1 MTSTDRPPV
10 TAPTPGAEPK
20 STRVPGTGAASLA
33 LAALAGIAAWLSYAS
48 VRTAALPVFG
58 PRGGSAFPLLLDT
71 GVFAASEYYLRS
83 VRANRPMAGFRT
95 LTRALI
101 AATIAVNVSAA
112 TNARGALL
120 HAVPP
125 ALLAALVELRA
136 RQILGDVRH
145 QAGSW
150 PDRIPLRLWLTSP
163 VESFRLWLWVA
174 KASSH
179 STQRAARERH
189 LVAVRALKLA
199 LPGRIGEPR
208 TARAL
213 VRRQLRAGTL
223 DPAILVTATGLD
235 AEIKGTGAAAVLRV
249 ALRAALTASAT
260 QGIDASSDAPGA
272 PRTQRLSASG
282 SASRM
287 RIPAVPDAGQPGT
300 GGPIV
305 LPPPRRARVDANASE
320 RIPDEDP
327 DAALQAVALELD
339 QAERESKG
347 QPISMRKL
355 QRELSIGQARATELR
370 EWLNQQHD
378 ATAELGA
385 ITRANGHQHAG

>member
-10 TAPTPGAEPK
+10 TASTAGAEPK
-20 STRVPGTGAASLA
+20 PTRVPGTGAASLA

-58 PRGGSAFPLLLDT
+58 QRGGSAFPLLLDT

-125 ALLAALVELRA
+125 ALFAALVELRA

-145 QAGSW
+145 QAGAW
-150 PDRIPLRLWLTSP
+150 PDRIPIRLWLTSP
-163 VESFRLWLWVA
+163 FESFRLWLWVA

-179 STQRAARERH
+179 SAQRAARERH

-199 LPGRIGEPR
+199 LPGRIGDAR

-223 DPAILVTATGLD
+223 DPAVLVTATGLD
-235 AEIKGTGAAAVLRV
+235 AEIEGTGAAAVLRV

-260 QGIDASSDAPGA
+260 QGVDAFADAPGA
-272 PRTQRLSASG
+272 SRTQRSSASG
-282 SASRM
+282 STSRM
-287 RIPAVPDAGQPGT
+287 RIPAAPGAGQPRT

-305 LPPPRRARVDANASE
+305 LPPPRRARTAVNTSE
-320 RIPDEDP
+320 SIPNEDP
-327 DAALQAVALELD
+327 DAALQAAALELD
-339 QAERESKG
+339 RAEWESKG

-370 EWLNQQHD
+370 DWLTQQHD
-378 ATAELGA
+378 ATAESGA
-385 ITRANGHQHAG
+385 ITQANGHRHAG

>member
-10 TAPTPGAEPK
+10 TAPTARAEPK
-20 STRVPGTGAASLA
+20 STRVPGTGAAGLA

-101 AATIAVNVSAA
+101 AATVAVNVSAA
-112 TNARGALL
+112 DSARGALL

-125 ALLAALVELRA
+125 ALFAALVELRA

-145 QAGSW
+145 QAGAW
-150 PDRIPLRLWLTSP
+150 PDRIPIRLWLTSP
-163 VESFRLWLWVA
+163 FESFRLWLWVA
-174 KASSH
+174 KAGSH
-179 STQRAARERH
+179 STQRAAREQH

-199 LPGRIGEPR
+199 LPGRIGDAR

-223 DPAILVTATGLD
+223 APAILVTATGLD
-235 AEIKGTGAAAVLRV
+235 ADIEGTGAAAVLRV

-260 QGIDASSDAPGA
+260 Q
-272 PRTQRLSASG
+272 
-282 SASRM
+282 
-287 RIPAVPDAGQPGT
+287 PADTPTPPQDPATAAEVP
-300 GGPIV
+300 
-305 LPPPRRARVDANASE
+305 LPEPPRRPIPATSKGRTPAPRKNVPDTRTWEQLLDKAREVNAQAIATMGAPAGVGRLKRE
-320 RIPDEDP
+320 VGVGQDRAQQLRDYL
-327 DAALQAVALELD
+327 AATQVALPRID
-339 QAERESKG
+339 QVA
-347 QPISMRKL
+347 PP
-355 QRELSIGQARATELR
+355 
-370 EWLNQQHD
+370 
-378 ATAELGA
+378 
-385 ITRANGHQHAG
+385 TRLNGHEIETSR

>member
-10 TAPTPGAEPK
+10 TAPTAGAEPK
-20 STRVPGTGAASLA
+20 PARVPGTGAASLA

-101 AATIAVNVSAA
+101 AATVAVNVSAA

-125 ALLAALVELRA
+125 ALFAALVELRA
-136 RQILGDVRH
+136 RQILGDVRQ
-145 QAGSW
+145 QAGAW

-163 VESFRLWLWVA
+163 VDSFRLWLWVA

-189 LVAVRALKLA
+189 LVADRALKLA

-213 VRRQLRAGTL
+213 ARRQLRAGTL

-235 AEIKGTGAAAVLRV
+235 AEVEGTGAAAVLRV

-260 QGIDASSDAPGA
+260 QGIDAFPNAPGS
-272 PRTQRLSASG
+272 RTQRQAASG

-287 RIPAVPDAGQPGT
+287 RTPAASNAGQPST

-305 LPPPRRARVDANASE
+305 LPPPRRARVDASASE
-320 RIPDEDP
+320 RIPDGDP

-370 EWLNQQHD
+370 EWLTQQHN
-378 ATAELGA
+378 ATTEPDA
-385 ITRANGHQHAG
+385 ITHANGHQHAG